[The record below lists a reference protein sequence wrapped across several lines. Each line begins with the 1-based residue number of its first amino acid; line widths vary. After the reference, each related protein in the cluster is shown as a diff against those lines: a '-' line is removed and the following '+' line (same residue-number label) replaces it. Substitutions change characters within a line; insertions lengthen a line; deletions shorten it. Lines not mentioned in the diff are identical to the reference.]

1 MRWGTI
7 PYCDGPI
14 ENDTMPPH
22 HARTF
27 VMRLHVENFAKI
39 SSADIEFDGL
49 TVIAGKNNTGK
60 STVGK
65 ILYTFFR
72 ALSQLPKR
80 VKRDRVEAVIRAF
93 SRNVDREITAE
104 QAQRLL
110 AGEVTAKEI
119 YEEIK
124 ANEPKDDSAYSLFL
138 GHLPQ
143 TLSDFSNQDIAK
155 TLDQVRSTSDDDIAG
170 RLAYQVVDCV
180 FHRQVRP
187 LRKVSG
193 ETKLVLYVQGE
204 DNEILFSNDGG
215 RIRHATQLVKKVRL
229 IANPDVLSL
238 LNVRDIATNKT
249 YARAFEKYT
258 LELAQELVKESR
270 LSAAEEEAVRVNL
283 AEIIELLDGVI
294 HGNFTLDEENDF
306 ALIED
311 GNEKPTK
318 AENLSMGM
326 KFFVLLRFMLLHG
339 VLQNRD
345 VLILDEPE
353 NHLHPTLQIV
363 YAKVLVLLQKKFNL
377 TILLTSHSTFFVNA
391 VKRFCVVELE
401 PWSAH
406 FYLSKEDPDN
416 PGLMTFEDR
425 SDMTGPIFREFN
437 EAYELVDD
445 LSKGGEVEGESQE

>member
-1 MRWGTI
+1 
-7 PYCDGPI
+7 
-14 ENDTMPPH
+14 
-22 HARTF
+22 
-27 VMRLHVENFAKI
+27 MRLHVENFAKI

-72 ALSQLPKR
+72 ALSQLPRR
-80 VKRDRVEAVIRAF
+80 VKRDRIEAVVRAF
-93 SRNVDREITAE
+93 SRNIDREITAE

-110 AGEVTAKEI
+110 SGEVTVKEI
-119 YEEIK
+119 YEEIR

-138 GHLPQ
+138 GPLPP
-143 TLSDFSNQDIAK
+143 TLSSFSEQDIAK

-193 ETKLVLYVQGE
+193 ETKLVLTVQGE
-204 DNEILFSNDGG
+204 ENEISFGDDGG

-238 LNVRDIATNKT
+238 LNVRDIATNKA

-283 AEIIELLDGVI
+283 ADIIELLDGVI

-339 VLQNRD
+339 VLQDRD

-391 VKRFCVVELE
+391 VKRFGVVELE
-401 PWSAH
+401 PGRAH
-406 FYLSKEDPDN
+406 FYLSKEDTDN

-445 LSKGGEVEGESQE
+445 LSKGGEVKGESQE